1 MRNTKNSKEA
11 QGVRTAQQ
19 LQEQFNIATLDLF
32 SNFDYDD
39 IKPSIDYLLLGWIG
53 SDIFDQLNQPKRM
66 ATLDFFTRL
75 LDYFEKA
82 EKEKNNQSEIKINL
96 FTETINLN
104 FNHQYKDVKKYLK
117 ETFSMFLHSSLSN
130 EIDIRTDVV
139 YRVEVLQEY
148 LKKVYKITRQI
159 I

>member
-1 MRNTKNSKEA
+1 MQNESQNSKEA

-104 FNHQYKDVKKYLK
+104 FNHQYKDVKK
-117 ETFSMFLHSSLSN
+117 
-130 EIDIRTDVV
+130 
-139 YRVEVLQEY
+139 
-148 LKKVYKITRQI
+148 
-159 I
+159 